1 MRPINLKSRRTYHRW
16 LAPLIVAVSAL
27 AMLAVSALLR

>member
-16 LAPLIVAVSAL
+16 LAPLTIVGSAL

>member
-1 MRPINLKSRRTYHRW
+1 MHPMNLKSKRTYHRW
-16 LAPLIVAVSAL
+16 LAPLIVVVSAL